1 MMVNGSRSS
10 PTFSPVSY
18 QSDSSDSM
26 YSLAFFTTED
36 GFSPNVQR
44 KMQLF
49 KDVSELYHEH
59 YHSKSILFT
68 TTPEL
73 VSFFKNSSVI
83 TSPNFAYNSRYISQ
97 L

>member
-1 MMVNGSRSS
+1 MVNGSRLSLTIS
-10 PTFSPVSY
+10 RVSR
-18 QSDSSDSM
+18 QSDSSTSM
-26 YSLAFFTTED
+26 YSLVFFTTED
-36 GFSPNVQR
+36 GFSLNVQR

-97 L
+97 I

>member
-1 MMVNGSRSS
+1 MVNGSRLSLTIS
-10 PTFSPVSY
+10 RVSH
-18 QSDSSDSM
+18 QSDSSNSM
-26 YSLAFFTTED
+26 YSLVFFTTED
-36 GFSPNVQR
+36 GFSLNVQR

-49 KDVSELYHEH
+49 KDVSELYHRH

-97 L
+97 I